1 MKAKKIKN
9 IELESDD
16 VVHVTEMGNIIEVR
30 YLSRKNRKQRIQML
44 KDRKYLNLSTGEI
57 KECKERSKRRSDRI
71 NNLYCTF
78 RRLRAIIN
86 TNIVDTKN
94 VHWVTLTYAENMK
107 DTKKL
112 YSDFQAFNKR
122 YKYYLKKRGI
132 DQVEYIAIAEPQG
145 RGAWHL
151 HLLYIYKKRRPFVPN
166 EKLRELWEHGFVMI
180 RSLESIDNVGA
191 YLTAYLT
198 DIPVEDV
205 STMYNANEDKKM
217 ATNDENGGNTC
228 AKTDKKY
235 IKGGRMLFYPANFNL
250 YRCSRGIKRP
260 ITQEKLYKE
269 AVEKIGNGI
278 ETYRKTVE
286 LSDIESDFKLVIHT
300 EYYNKMRKNGN
311 N

>member
-1 MKAKKIKN
+1 MRKGDAEMCHLFLCAKI
-9 IELESDD
+9 
-16 VVHVTEMGNIIEVR
+16 
-30 YLSRKNRKQRIQML
+30 
-44 KDRKYLNLSTGEI
+44 
-57 KECKERSKRRSDRI
+57 
-71 NNLYCTF
+71 
-78 RRLRAIIN
+78 
-86 TNIVDTKN
+86 
-94 VHWVTLTYAENMK
+94 
-107 DTKKL
+107 
-112 YSDFQAFNKR
+112 
-122 YKYYLKKRGI
+122 
-132 DQVEYIAIAEPQG
+132 P
-145 RGAWHL
+145 L

-217 ATNDENGGNTC
+217 ATNNENGGNTC

-269 AVEKIGNGI
+269 ALEKVGNGI

-286 LSDIESDFKLVIHT
+286 LSDTESDFKLVIHT
-300 EYYNKMRKNGN
+300 EYYNKMRKNGDN
-311 N
+311 